1 MRVKTSNYFINNT
14 RWFVKSITLDRL
26 KGIIDS
32 IYTGNNCEVIHN
44 GYFKKVVKCN
54 YEHESFYIK
63 QYTTKHSIDT
73 FKSFFSTSKA
83 HREWNRGHLL
93 LKNNLL
99 TAVPVAIGEKRHFG
113 MLRECFIISKAVPN
127 GISIRELLVKIQ
139 QSSADNKLLNKKT
152 LLSNLTSYVRMIHDK
167 GVLHGELHAENIL
180 IEIDTFT
187 SFYLLD
193 LGRMKFRNKGAL
205 SQAWRIREISRL
217 LYSIIDVCTDEEIT
231 DMIKNYIRQTSLFK
245 REEKFQKTVM
255 GEIYRIKHRL
265 WYSRSKKCL
274 RTNNVFKIVNHHNY
288 KINMRNEWDVNNLVV
303 LVNRHTV
310 LLKENLGN
318 IIKISPKVGIT
329 RIQLP
334 FEDMPGV
341 CIKEYK
347 YPSVFKRF
355 LYCFCNSPARKA
367 WFSAHGLM
375 TLKFLTP
382 KQYALIEE
390 RVSIQ
395 LKRSF
400 IVMEDISNY
409 LPCNKYIDEMFKS
422 FHDKIIIKKKRD
434 FISCLAVSFRR
445 LHDTGVYHHD
455 LKANNI
461 MVEELHN
468 KWNFYYLDLDRI
480 YFSKKV
486 SIEKKIKNLSQINAS
501 LSNIITYTDRL
512 RFYLIYANIK
522 ALDIENKLVLR
533 TIIRA
538 SIRRKHV
545 WNPGVLGSGI

>member
-1 MRVKTSNYFINNT
+1 MQVKTCNYFINNT
-14 RWFVKSITLDRL
+14 RWVVKSITLDRL

-32 IYTGNNCEVIHN
+32 YTGNNCEVIHN

-54 YEHESFYIK
+54 YEHESFYVK
-63 QYTTKHSIDT
+63 QYTVRNVMDAIKSVFSI
-73 FKSFFSTSKA
+73 SKA
-83 HREWNRGHLL
+83 QKEWNHAYNLL
-93 LKNNLL
+93 GYNLL
-99 TAVPVAIGEKRHFG
+99 TAEPVAYGEKRQFG
-113 MLRECFIISKAVPN
+113 MLKDCYIILKAIQDCISLKRVLLNSSIHECAGEHEKYKRSTLLKGIISF
-127 GISIRELLVKIQ
+127 IRE
-139 QSSADNKLLNKKT
+139 
-152 LLSNLTSYVRMIHDK
+152 MHDY
-167 GVLHGELHAENIL
+167 GVFHGELHAENIL
-180 IEIDTFT
+180 VDSRNLTM
-187 SFYLLD
+187 FYPID

-231 DMIKNYIRQTSLFK
+231 DMLNNYIRQTSLFK

-274 RTNNVFKIVNHHNY
+274 RTNNVFKIVKHHNY
-288 KINMRNEWDVNNLVV
+288 KINMRNEWDVNNLVG
-303 LVNRHTV
+303 LVNRHTI

-329 RIQLP
+329 RIQFP
-334 FEDMPGV
+334 FEDMLGV

-347 YPSVFKRF
+347 YPSVLKRF
-355 LYCFCNSPARKA
+355 LYSFFNSPARNA

-375 TLKFLTP
+375 ALKFLTP

-390 RVSIQ
+390 RVSVQ

-409 LPCNKYIDEMFKS
+409 LPCNKYSDEMFKS
-422 FHDKIIIKKKRD
+422 FHDKINIKKKRD
-434 FISCLAVSFRR
+434 FISCLAVSLRR

-468 KWNFYYLDLDRI
+468 KWNFYYLDLDQI
-480 YFSKKV
+480 YFGKKV

-533 TIIRA
+533 TIIKA

-545 WNPGVLGSGI
+545 WNPGVLGR

>member
-14 RWFVKSITLDRL
+14 RWVVKSITLDRL

-32 IYTGNNCEVIHN
+32 YTGNNCEVIHN

-54 YEHESFYIK
+54 YEHESFYVK
-63 QYTTKHSIDT
+63 QYTVRNVMDAIKSVFSI
-73 FKSFFSTSKA
+73 SKA
-83 HREWNRGHLL
+83 QKEWNHAYNLL
-93 LKNNLL
+93 GYNLL
-99 TAVPVAIGEKRHFG
+99 TAEPVAYGEKRRFG
-113 MLRECFIISKAVPN
+113 MLKDCYIILKTVQDCISLKRVLLNSSIHECTGGREKYKRSTFLEGIISF
-127 GISIRELLVKIQ
+127 IRE
-139 QSSADNKLLNKKT
+139 
-152 LLSNLTSYVRMIHDK
+152 MHDY
-167 GVLHGELHAENIL
+167 GVFHGELHAENIL
-180 IEIDTFT
+180 VNSRNLTQ
-187 SFYLLD
+187 FYLID
-193 LGRMKFRNKGAL
+193 LGRTKFRNKGAL
-205 SQAWRIREISRL
+205 SQTLRIREISRL
-217 LYSIIDVCTDEEIT
+217 LYSITDVCTDEEIT
-231 DMIKNYIRQTSLFK
+231 DMISNYIRKTSLFK
-245 REEKFQKTVM
+245 KGEKFQKTVM

-274 RTNNVFKIVNHHNY
+274 RTNNVFKIVKHHNY
-288 KINMRNEWDVNNLVV
+288 KINMRNEWDVNNLVG

-329 RIQLP
+329 RIQFP
-334 FEDMPGV
+334 FEDMSGV

-347 YPSVFKRF
+347 YPSIFKRF
-355 LYCFCNSPARKA
+355 LYSFFNSPARRA

-375 TLKFLTP
+375 ALKFLTP

-390 RVSIQ
+390 KVSVQ

-461 MVEELHN
+461 MVEELYN

-480 YFSKKV
+480 YFGKKV

-533 TIIRA
+533 TIVRA
-538 SIRRKHV
+538 SIKRKHV
-545 WNPGVLGSGI
+545 WNPGVLGR

>member
-1 MRVKTSNYFINNT
+1 MQVKTYKYFINDT
-14 RWFVKSITLDRL
+14 KWVVKSITLDRL

-32 IYTGNNCEVIHN
+32 YTGNNCEVVHN

-54 YEHESFYIK
+54 YEHESFYVK
-63 QYTTKHSIDT
+63 QYTVRNVMDAVKSVFSI
-73 FKSFFSTSKA
+73 SKA
-83 HREWNRGHLL
+83 QKEWKHAYNLL
-93 LKNNLL
+93 GYNLL
-99 TAVPVAIGEKRHFG
+99 TAEHVAYGEKRRFG
-113 MLRECFIISKAVPN
+113 MLKDCYIILKAVQ
-127 GISIRELLVKIQ
+127 GCISLKRVLLNSSVHECTGEHEKYKKSTLLKGLIPFIRE
-139 QSSADNKLLNKKT
+139 
-152 LLSNLTSYVRMIHDK
+152 MHDY
-167 GVLHGELHAENIL
+167 GVFHGELHAENIL
-180 IEIDTFT
+180 VDSKNLTL
-187 SFYLLD
+187 FYLID
-193 LGRMKFRNKGAL
+193 LGRMKFRNKGEL

-231 DMIKNYIRQTSLFK
+231 DMINNYIRQTSLFK
-245 REEKFQKTVM
+245 RKEKFQKTVM

-274 RTNNVFKIVNHHNY
+274 RTNDVFKIVNQHNY
-288 KINMRNEWDVNNLVV
+288 KINMRNEWDVNDLVV
-303 LVNRHTV
+303 LVKRHTV
-310 LLKENLGN
+310 LLKENLDN

-329 RIQLP
+329 RIQFP
-334 FEDMPGV
+334 FEDIPGV

-347 YPSVFKRF
+347 YLSVFKRF
-355 LYCFCNSPARKA
+355 LYCFCSSPARKA

-375 TLKFLTP
+375 ALKFLTP

-390 RVSIQ
+390 KVSVQ

-409 LPCNKYIDEMFKS
+409 LPCNKYIDGMFKS
-422 FHDKIIIKKKRD
+422 FHNKIIIKKKRD
-434 FISCLAVSFRR
+434 FITCLAVSFRR

-480 YFSKKV
+480 YFGKKV

-545 WNPGVLGSGI
+545 WNPGVLGR

>member
-1 MRVKTSNYFINNT
+1 MRVKTCNYFINNT
-14 RWFVKSITLDRL
+14 RWVVKSITLDRL

-32 IYTGNNCEVIHN
+32 YTGNNCEVIHN

-54 YEHESFYIK
+54 YEHESFYVK
-63 QYTTKHSIDT
+63 QYTVRNVMDAIKSVFSI
-73 FKSFFSTSKA
+73 SKA
-83 HREWNRGHLL
+83 QKEWNHAYNLL
-93 LKNNLL
+93 GYNLL
-99 TAVPVAIGEKRHFG
+99 TAEPIAYGEKRRFG
-113 MLRECFIISKAVPN
+113 LLKDCYIILKAVQDC
-127 GISIRELLVKIQ
+127 ISLKRVLLNSSIHEYTGEHEKYKKSTLLKGLISFIRE
-139 QSSADNKLLNKKT
+139 
-152 LLSNLTSYVRMIHDK
+152 MHDY
-167 GVLHGELHAENIL
+167 GVFHGELHAENIL
-180 IEIDTFT
+180 VDSRNLTL
-187 SFYLLD
+187 FYLID

-255 GEIYRIKHRL
+255 GKIYRIKHRL

-274 RTNNVFKIVNHHNY
+274 RTNNVFKIVKHHNY
-288 KINMRNEWDVNNLVV
+288 KINMRNEWDVNNLVG

-329 RIQLP
+329 RIQFP
-334 FEDMPGV
+334 FEDMLGV

-355 LYCFCNSPARKA
+355 LYSFFNSPARKA

-375 TLKFLTP
+375 ALKFLTP

-390 RVSIQ
+390 RVSVK

-422 FHDKIIIKKKRD
+422 FHDKIIIKKKRN

-522 ALDIENKLVLR
+522 ALDIGNKLVLR
-533 TIIRA
+533 TIVRA
-538 SIRRKHV
+538 SIKRKHV
-545 WNPGVLGSGI
+545 WNPGVLGR